1 MRGREVRT
9 GHAGR
14 MDATLLA
21 GERLAGL
28 ARAPLTY
35 PEVGATLSTEGL
47 PAGYHHLRR
56 QAVIGQGADDL
67 ERSAGALLG
76 WAMHRGAGVRVLPS
90 SPQVRAA
97 AVADLRVGLGPLS
110 LRAPVRVVGVL
121 DEPRRRGFAYGTL
134 PGHPESGEESFIVSI
149 GDDDIVTFTVQAFS
163 RPGGMLTRVAGPV
176 ARMVQRGITDR
187 YVRSLQSLV

>member
-1 MRGREVRT
+1 M
-9 GHAGR
+9 
-14 MDATLLA
+14 
-21 GERLAGL
+21 
-28 ARAPLTY
+28 
-35 PEVGATLSTEGL
+35 
-47 PAGYHHLRR
+47 
-56 QAVIGQGADDL
+56 
-67 ERSAGALLG
+67 
-76 WAMHRGAGVRVLPS
+76 
-90 SPQVRAA
+90 
-97 AVADLRVGLGPLS
+97 GLGPLS

-149 GDDDIVTFTVQAFS
+149 GYDDIVTFTVQAFS